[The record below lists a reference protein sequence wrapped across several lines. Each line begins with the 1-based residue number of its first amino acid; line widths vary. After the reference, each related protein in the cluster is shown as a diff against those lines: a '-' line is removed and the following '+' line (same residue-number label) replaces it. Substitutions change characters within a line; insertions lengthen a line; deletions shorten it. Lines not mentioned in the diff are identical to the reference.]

1 MIRILYAD
9 DEEPTRLFFARQL
22 EQAGYE
28 CVTVA
33 DGISAMQQLRDR
45 EFDCVISD
53 LDMHG
58 NTNLEF
64 IRSVPQLRPG
74 LPVIIVTGYPSV
86 ETAVAAL
93 HLPMVVAYLL
103 KPFKFADLLH
113 EVRQAVLRTV
123 LLRQV
128 EQTHADQTYILKDLT
143 NIMESLRH
151 GSHVA
156 TEKPM
161 NVFLM
166 VTYRNVLNSL
176 LGLKTVIDHSI
187 SSSVCD
193 NTRKESLPAGHSP
206 LLLVDA
212 LHETIGVLEKTKDA
226 FRSRDLGDLRK
237 KLEKLLATD
246 AEHRIN

>member
-9 DEEPTRLFFARQL
+9 DDKDSRLWTARLL

-28 CVTVA
+28 CVTVS
-33 DGISAMQQLRDR
+33 DGLLAIQQLGER

-53 LDMHG
+53 LDMQG
-58 NTNLEF
+58 NTSLEF

-74 LPVIIVTGYPSV
+74 LPVIIVTGHPSV

-93 HLPMVVAYLL
+93 QLPVMAYLL
-103 KPFKFADLLH
+103 KPFNPDDLLH

-128 EQTHADQTYILKDLT
+128 EQMHAGQTHTLKDMT
-143 NIMESLRH
+143 KIMESLRQ
-151 GSHVA
+151 GSRVA
-156 TEKPM
+156 TETPM
-161 NVFLM
+161 GVFLT

-176 LGLKTVIDHSI
+176 LGLKTVIEHSM

-193 NTRKESLPAGHSP
+193 NNKESVAAGYSP